1 MPSVSKKQ
9 HNLMAAVA
17 HSPKF
22 AKKVGI
28 KQSVGREFIDADKGK
43 KFGTGGD
50 VNYTYGGKGQVNKQ
64 RTRGGSI
71 YGVQKN
77 IPNENLNQ
85 YVGKKEGGTVATK
98 KLFGGKE
105 TRAEE
110 MKEAKALK
118 SGKISKAQYV
128 AGEKSEGHGK
138 GAAKTAAAIKSGKIT
153 PAQYAKAET
162 MMKKGG
168 CAKMA
173 KGGKADVKIAM
184 SSKKAP
190 AVAPTMPTMPGAP
203 RGMTPPG
210 SPMMGRAPAA
220 MPQRPAAP
228 MMAKGG
234 LAAGHKTAD
243 GVAVR
248 GKTRGTE
255 VKMAR
260 GGKTKKYC

>member
-17 HSPKF
+17 HSPEF

-28 KQSVGREFIDADKGK
+28 KQSVGRDFVSADKGK
-43 KFGTGGD
+43 KFAKGG
-50 VNYTYGGKGQVNKQ
+50 
-64 RTRGGSI
+64 
-71 YGVQKN
+71 
-77 IPNENLNQ
+77 EM
-85 YVGKKEGGTVATK
+85 K

-105 TRAEE
+105 SRSEE
-110 MKEAKALK
+110 LKEAKALK
-118 SGKISKAQYV
+118 AGKISKAQYV

-138 GAAKTAAAIKSGKIT
+138 GAAKTASAIKSGKIS
-153 PAQYAKAET
+153 PKQYAQAET

-168 CAKMA
+168 CTKMA
-173 KGGKADVKIAM
+173 KGGKPDVKIAM
-184 SSKKAP
+184 SKQSAVPARPNMAP
-190 AVAPTMPTMPGAP
+190 PAMPAAPRAPMGGAP
-203 RGMTPPG
+203 
-210 SPMMGRAPAA
+210 MGRAPMA
-220 MPQRPAAP
+220 PQRPMPAGAP
-228 MMAKGG
+228 MMKSGG

-243 GVAVR
+243 GIAKK